1 MSDLQRRDQKSCSA
15 LIGYASPLLHMT
27 PCDVVD
33 VKVEFAIISQVI
45 LIFTIWLKISKL
57 NEMIKFELTG
67 SSGYVITQSEDC
79 CHGCKISIA
88 TKTTLTSFCHE

>member
-33 VKVEFAIISQVI
+33 VKVELALVSVWKEHFGT
-45 LIFTIWLKISKL
+45 FP
-57 NEMIKFELTG
+57 
-67 SSGYVITQSEDC
+67 
-79 CHGCKISIA
+79 
-88 TKTTLTSFCHE
+88 SFKNGQ

>member
-33 VKVEFAIISQVI
+33 VKVELMADHQVSLSSSCEYWPKVGSRGLCFSTNVKCLIIRQKNWAPDKTELSLGI
-45 LIFTIWLKISKL
+45 RP
-57 NEMIKFELTG
+57 MIALF
-67 SSGYVITQSEDC
+67 
-79 CHGCKISIA
+79 
-88 TKTTLTSFCHE
+88 

>member
-33 VKVEFAIISQVI
+33 VKVEPLIISLNSHTNCQVKHEVKYCSSFLQWQWKV
-45 LIFTIWLKISKL
+45 LIYGGD
-57 NEMIKFELTG
+57 NE
-67 SSGYVITQSEDC
+67 
-79 CHGCKISIA
+79 
-88 TKTTLTSFCHE
+88 

>member
-33 VKVEFAIISQVI
+33 VKVE
-45 LIFTIWLKISKL
+45 L
-57 NEMIKFELTG
+57 ELMGTG
-67 SSGYVITQSEDC
+67 LLARLVKSVQSHLPFSTTNWFWSD
-79 CHGCKISIA
+79 SM
-88 TKTTLTSFCHE
+88 TTLA

>member
-33 VKVEFAIISQVI
+33 VKVESSLCKKYVWVSEIDWQFI
-45 LIFTIWLKISKL
+45 LIVYSLRFDAVAASP
-57 NEMIKFELTG
+57 
-67 SSGYVITQSEDC
+67 
-79 CHGCKISIA
+79 
-88 TKTTLTSFCHE
+88 